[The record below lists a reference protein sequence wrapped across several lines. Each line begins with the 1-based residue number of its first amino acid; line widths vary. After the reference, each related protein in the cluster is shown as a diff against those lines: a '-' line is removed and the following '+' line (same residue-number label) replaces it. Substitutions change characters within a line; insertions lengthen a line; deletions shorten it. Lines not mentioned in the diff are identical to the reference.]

1 VSERYLVTGAAGFIG
16 SRVSR
21 LLLDAGHEVV
31 GVDNVN
37 SAYDPQLKE
46 WRLTQLAASPRFR
59 LERVDITDLAA
70 LEWVFTAAGT
80 KGGAPFAAVLNL
92 AARAGVRPSVADP
105 WVYFQT
111 NCDGTLNLLELCRR
125 HGVRKFVLSSTSSLY
140 GAHNPIPFSE
150 DADTSRPLSPY
161 AASKKAAEAIAFT
174 YHHLH
179 GIDVTML
186 RYFTVYGPAGRPDM
200 SVYRFMRLIAEGEP
214 ITVFGD
220 GRQQRDFSYVDD
232 IARGTVAAL
241 RPLGFDIINLGGDR
255 PIRLDFLIER
265 IAELVGRRP
274 VIQYAPAL
282 PAEMPATWAN
292 VEKAGRILGWKP
304 QVSLEEGLRRTAEW
318 YRENREMILALDLG
332 D

>member
-1 VSERYLVTGAAGFIG
+1 MPERYLVTGAAGFIG
-16 SRVSR
+16 SQVSR

-31 GVDNVN
+31 GVDIVN
-37 SAYDPQLKE
+37 SAYDPRLKE
-46 WRLTQLAASPRFR
+46 WRLNQLAALPRFR

-70 LEWVFTAAGT
+70 VERVFAAAGAEG
-80 KGGAPFAAVLNL
+80 KSPFAAVLNL

-125 HGVRKFVLSSTSSLY
+125 HSVPKFVLSSTSSLY
-140 GAHNPIPFSE
+140 GANNPVPFSE

-161 AASKKAAEAIAFT
+161 AASKKGAEAIAFT

-179 GIDVTML
+179 GLDVTVL

-200 SVYRFMRLIAEGEP
+200 SVFRFMRMIAEGQP

-220 GRQQRDFSYVDD
+220 GRQQRDFSYIDD

-241 RPLGFDIINLGGDR
+241 RPLGFDVINLGGDR
-255 PIRLDFLIER
+255 PIRLDYVIEQ

-274 VIQYAPAL
+274 VIQYAPAH
-282 PAEMPATWAN
+282 PADVLATWAN
-292 VEKAGRILGWKP
+292 VEKAGRILDWKP
-304 QVSLEEGLRRTAEW
+304 QVPLEEGLRRTAEW
-318 YRENREMILALDLG
+318 YWANREMILPLELG